1 MQEKQPPQDFV
12 QRHWPWLIGFLC
24 ACSVLVAVLFW
35 QASQSWLIYA
45 LATLWTAWAIRAYGK
60 CQSFHVS
67 PGLSA
72 QAGDSMLRRRVL
84 LGASICLHCGFT
96 AIAVYGRLREL
107 S

>member
-24 ACSVLVAVLFW
+24 TYSAMVLLLFW
-35 QASQSWLIYA
+35 QASLSWLIYT
-45 LATLWTAWAIRAYGK
+45 LATVWTAWAIQAYGK
-60 CQSFHVS
+60 GRSFHVS

-72 QAGDSMLRRRVL
+72 QADDSLLRRRVL
-84 LGASICLHCGFT
+84 LGTAIGLHCGLT
-96 AIAVYGRLREL
+96 ALAVYGRLREL